1 MKATNIDILPMAAV
15 GLILVLV
22 MMMIA
27 PMVMAHND
35 TPVTVPETHTAE
47 RKVEEN
53 TTITYTRDGLLLL
66 DDRPCPDL
74 AEVENRL
81 EMELVRDPYLLV
93 VVRADKDVRAEY
105 RSARKKVDHL
115 RLRGV
120 AFTALIWIGATLLL
134 LLLWYRFV

>member
-1 MKATNIDILPMAAV
+1 MKTTSIDILPMAAV

-53 TTITYTRDGLLLL
+53 TTITYTRDGRLLL

-93 VVRADKDVRAEY
+93 VVRADKDVLHSEVLDILAAARRAGAM
-105 RSARKKVDHL
+105 RIACATKKMRED
-115 RLRGV
+115 
-120 AFTALIWIGATLLL
+120 
-134 LLLWYRFV
+134 